1 MSVAFLSGAS
11 VLASGAI
18 ALFFLRYWRE
28 THDRFFLFF
37 AVAFAIFMVNR
48 TLLTVLDDASE
59 GLPLIYLARAFA
71 FGLIVLAILDKNR
84 APAGE

>member
-1 MSVAFLSGAS
+1 MTVAFLSGAS

-28 THDRFFLFF
+28 TQDRFFLFF

-48 TLLTVLDDASE
+48 TLLTILDDAGE
-59 GLPLIYLARAFA
+59 GRPIVYMARVLAFL
-71 FGLIVLAILDKNR
+71 LIVLAVVDKNR
-84 APAGE
+84 AARG